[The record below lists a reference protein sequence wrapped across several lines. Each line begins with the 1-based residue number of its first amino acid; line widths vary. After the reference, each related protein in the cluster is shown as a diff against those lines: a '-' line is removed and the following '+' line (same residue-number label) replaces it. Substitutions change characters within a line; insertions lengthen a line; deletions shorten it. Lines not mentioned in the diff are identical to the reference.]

1 MAAAI
6 DERIQSESKGTKS
19 LRDALRFMV
28 AWAARER
35 RGFTNDELA
44 PLIQQATGIDTSSV
58 IAQWL
63 RGLP

>member
-6 DERIQSESKGTKS
+6 DERIQLESKGTKS

-35 RGFTNDELA
+35 RGFANDELA
-44 PLIQQATGIDTSSV
+44 PLIQQASGVDTSPV
-58 IAQWL
+58 IERWL
-63 RGLP
+63 RPLP

>member
-6 DERIQSESKGTKS
+6 DDRIRSESKGTRS

-35 RGFTNDELA
+35 RAFRNDELA
-44 PLIQQATGIDTSSV
+44 ALIQQATGVETSSV
-58 IAQWL
+58 IAEWL
-63 RGLP
+63 RPLP